1 MESER
6 EALTKDLHELR
17 KLLRQKQDEI
27 QNKKRALQKQRQ
39 KDFED
44 VKLYENV
51 LGLSI
56 DATAPESLRF
66 AFNNVSDS
74 DPNLTCEITLDLSQ
88 NSYKISDSQPEL
100 TRDVCLAIEDKLNQD
115 GDLAWFLK
123 ESRVSLISESNNRP

>member
-56 DATAPESLRF
+56 DATAPES
-66 AFNNVSDS
+66 
-74 DPNLTCEITLDLSQ
+74 
-88 NSYKISDSQPEL
+88 
-100 TRDVCLAIEDKLNQD
+100 
-115 GDLAWFLK
+115 
-123 ESRVSLISESNNRP
+123 